1 MIQVIDLRS
10 DHMEIVDQ
18 ILAEYVP
25 DCEVYA
31 FGSRVRGKVKP
42 HSDLDLVVRGHAPL
56 SWKRLGLLQE
66 AFAESDLP
74 IRVDVLDWHTISEKF
89 RQLIERD
96 WVLISIPRLAHKH
109 EAEI

>member
-10 DHMEIVDQ
+10 DYIEIVEQ

-42 HSDLDLVVRGHAPL
+42 HSDLDLVVRGHAPYHGSVL
-56 SWKRLGLLQE
+56 AYSRKRLQNQTCRCE
-66 AFAESDLP
+66 
-74 IRVDVLDWHTISEKF
+74 
-89 RQLIERD
+89 
-96 WVLISIPRLAHKH
+96 
-109 EAEI
+109 